1 MILDFIIRFFQNLFR
16 SFRRS
21 SVHRRMGDSISENKP
36 ILVSTNV
43 IVPPIP
49 KLGDTHTYWIWHM
62 LVKNYLKALGL
73 WSRDRPKECAHSKFV
88 ILSTVEMWVLRQEY
102 DDFTCVAIFDD
113 LHNRYGQQNRTSG
126 NSYI

>member
-1 MILDFIIRFFQNLFR
+1 MVLDFIFRFFKNLFR
-16 SFRRS
+16 LFRRS
-21 SVHRRMGDSISENKP
+21 SAQETMGDSIGEGKP
-36 ILVSTNV
+36 TMVASNI

-62 LVKNYLKALGL
+62 LVKNYLKAMGL

-102 DDFTCVAIFDD
+102 DNFSCVAIFDD
-113 LHNRYGQQNRTSG
+113 LHNRYSQQNRQSS